1 MNARKLAL
9 MGVILALL
17 GSFFIFDVG
26 QYLNLDALK
35 TQQDALNTQVSAQ
48 PWLAAGVFFLVYVA
62 VTALSLPG
70 AALMTLLAGALFG
83 LLEGFVLVSFA
94 STAGATLA
102 MLSSRFLL
110 RDWVQAR
117 FGQRLAKID
126 AGIEREAPFLS
137 VRPAPSAGFP
147 ILPDQ
152 PGHGPDPAAGA
163 HLLVGQPARYAAGHL
178 SVRERRP

>member
-1 MNARKLAL
+1 MNSRKLAL

-26 QYLNLDALK
+26 QYLNLEALK
-35 TQQDALNTQVSAQ
+35 AQQDALNAQVGAQ
-48 PWLAAGVFFLVYVA
+48 PWLAAGVFFLAYVA

-110 RDWVQAR
+110 RDWVQTR

-126 AGIEREAPFLS
+126 AGIEREGPFYLFALRL
-137 VRPAPSAGFP
+137 VPAFHS
-147 ILPDQ
+147 
-152 PGHGPDPAAGA
+152 
-163 HLLVGQPARYAAGHL
+163 
-178 SVRERRP
+178 S